1 MFFDAGVHK
10 AKVPSFRSVY
20 DLAWLLPA
28 PVAMQQQQQ
37 SALAERDTLLHRKPA
52 TGTTVSPSSGPVTVT
67 ASGDSLAKHDRLDK
81 RSDERFGKHDRG
93 YAIDPVRR
101 RGFDLGHVVG
111 RVSTRGDMLPL
122 FLDSAR

>member
-1 MFFDAGVHK
+1 MCK
-10 AKVPSFRSVY
+10 AKVSSFRSVY

-52 TGTTVSPSSGPVTVT
+52 TGAGTTVSPSSGPVTVT
-67 ASGDSLAKHDRLDK
+67 ASGDSLAKHDRLEK

-93 YAIDPVRR
+93 YAIDTVRR
-101 RGFDLGHVVG
+101 Q
-111 RVSTRGDMLPL
+111 
-122 FLDSAR
+122 A